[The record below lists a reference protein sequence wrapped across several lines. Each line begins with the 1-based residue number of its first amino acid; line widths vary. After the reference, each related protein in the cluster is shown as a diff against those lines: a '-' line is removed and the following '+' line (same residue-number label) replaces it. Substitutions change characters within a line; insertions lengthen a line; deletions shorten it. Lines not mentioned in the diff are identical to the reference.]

1 MSKKYKLKKFN
12 IHEILQDK
20 FYSKESSS
28 LEKLLRAPFSRNCKL
43 KTYNEYKDIN
53 FSLSLK
59 NLKSKKT
66 KKDPM
71 SDAIPNI
78 SELNESIIS
87 LFHKTNYLKNK
98 AKEKFEENK
107 ELNDFFYTR
116 FKKFRELEKE
126 KEKKGLTKKNN
137 SAHINPQSFKVFDDL
152 VNKYKERDGI
162 LYTKEIFDNKD
173 LYKVTPIVAND
184 EDTIRYFY
192 LYNYD
197 KYAQKTN
204 LNYRD
209 LYKGKPMKKIDKK
222 DTFNHKE
229 KNL

>member
-12 IHEILQDK
+12 IHKILQEK

-28 LEKLLRAPFSRNCKL
+28 LEKLLRAPYSRNCKL
-43 KTYNEYKDIN
+43 KSYNEYKDIN

-59 NLKSKKT
+59 NLKP

-98 AKEKFEENK
+98 AKEKLEENK
-107 ELNDFFYTR
+107 ELNDFFYTK

-126 KEKKGLTKKNN
+126 KEKKNVKKKNN
-137 SAHINPQSFKVFDDL
+137 SAHINHQSFKVFDD
-152 VNKYKERDGI
+152 
-162 LYTKEIFDNKD
+162 
-173 LYKVTPIVAND
+173 
-184 EDTIRYFY
+184 
-192 LYNYD
+192 
-197 KYAQKTN
+197 
-204 LNYRD
+204 
-209 LYKGKPMKKIDKK
+209 
-222 DTFNHKE
+222 
-229 KNL
+229 